1 MKKTFL
7 FAALA
12 ALSMVSCMNEEFP
25 TLTPTKGYGYINV
38 NVSNDPVIETR
49 ASQQV
54 SSDGWVIKTQ
64 LQGSETKVDW
74 AADKA
79 YTAGTY
85 TVFAQNYAD
94 EAWKAANENWG
105 AAFYQGS
112 GNVTVVAGQ
121 TNSAIIDCETAKNA
135 KLTVNIGELPSTFTD
150 VNVVVKRSDDIHLTF
165 PTEGHTEAFFE
176 ADETVYFYLSYK
188 FKGDIRNTESA
199 TIKMRG
205 AATHNIINV
214 TANSNGLIS
223 VTIKVDESFGE
234 GNSAT
239 ITFDGATGNEA
250 QNNQQGS

>member
-12 ALSMVSCMNEEFP
+12 AFSMISCTNNELPEAEV
-25 TLTPTKGYGYINV
+25 GYGYINV
-38 NVSNDPVIETR
+38 NVSNDAVVETR
-49 ASQQV
+49 ASETV
-54 SSDGWVIKTQ
+54 SSIEGWQIKTKKGTEGN
-64 LQGSETKVDW
+64 LEDW
-74 AADKA
+74 SSNKA
-79 YTAGTY
+79 YAAGEY

-94 EAWKAANENWG
+94 EAAWKAANANWG

-112 GNVTVVAGQ
+112 GNVTVAAGQ
-121 TNSAIIDCETAKNA
+121 TNSAIIDCKTAKNA